1 MRATN
6 NSHLVSLALRLVHA
20 RSPEEVL
27 TEARDVLSAT
37 FGGAVWAIY
46 DRITPQCFRV
56 TTQTGVGYDSLQE
69 LMTLVC
75 GLESRLVI
83 DDDLVACEALGAP
96 CWQVSTTEESGRL
109 DVDLVIAAWP
119 KLGHT
124 GEEDLQLREVTALIS
139 GALKQ
144 ARELDAYRV
153 KSIFDELTS
162 ILNRRGI
169 HEALGREQL
178 RSERYGTTLAV
189 LFVDVNKFKPIND
202 TYGHKVGDEALRLVA
217 TTLQATARAS
227 DIVGRIAGDEF
238 LVILTD
244 VDAVGAE
251 RAAGRMMEAVEQARL
266 MVGDTRVELS
276 ISVGAAL
283 HGAGMGTE
291 ALIERADSAMY
302 RTKRGES
309 ARSELASSLASRRVI
324 DRIVEQPMRVA

>member
-1 MRATN
+1 MRGTN
-6 NSHLVSLALRLVHA
+6 NSHLVSLALRLVNA
-20 RSPEEVL
+20 RTPEEVL
-27 TEARDVLSAT
+27 AEARDVLSEEV
-37 FGGAVWAIY
+37 GGAVWAIY

-56 TTQTGVGYDSLQE
+56 TTQTGIGYDSLQE

-75 GLESRLVI
+75 GLDARLVI
-83 DDDLVACEALGAP
+83 DDDLIGSASLGTP
-96 CWQVSTTEESGRL
+96 CWQVSTSQDSGVL

-119 KLGHT
+119 RLGHAV
-124 GEEDLQLREVTALIS
+124 EEDLKLREVAALIA

-169 HEALGREQL
+169 NEALSREQL
-178 RSERYGTTLAV
+178 RAERYGTNLAV

-202 TYGHKVGDEALRLVA
+202 TYGHKVGDEALKLVA
-217 TTLQATARAS
+217 TTLQSTARAS
-227 DIVGRIAGDEF
+227 DVVGRIAGDEF

-251 RAAGRMMEAVEQARL
+251 RAAGRMMEAVEQTSL
-266 MVGDTRVELS
+266 MVGESRVELS

-283 HGAGMGTE
+283 HGAGMGPD

-309 ARSELASSLASRRVI
+309 ARAELVSSLASRRVI
-324 DRIVEQPMRVA
+324 DRIVEQPMQVA